1 LKPTSF
7 EVSDLRKTEPLMKSD
22 ARFVRE
28 RNAGHDSADTA
39 RAQYRE
45 QVIIWARSNPRP
57 TLAGVNVDCDFG

>member
-1 LKPTSF
+1 
-7 EVSDLRKTEPLMKSD
+7 MKSD